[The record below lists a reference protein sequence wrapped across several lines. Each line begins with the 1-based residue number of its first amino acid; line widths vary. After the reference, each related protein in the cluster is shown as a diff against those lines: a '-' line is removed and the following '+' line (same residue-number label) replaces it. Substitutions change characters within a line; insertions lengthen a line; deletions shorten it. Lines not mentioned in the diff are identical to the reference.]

1 MSANWYLYK
10 DQQQQGPFSWEK
22 LVEQAKAHIIEPADM
37 IWTEGMEGWTRAD
50 QIEGLMTPAP
60 GAAVP
65 PPVNPQ
71 FAGSAPPAG
80 NPAGAGP
87 AAAGAAGKS
96 STGMEANI
104 AGLLC
109 YIFGWIT
116 GIIFLLIEKDSK
128 FVKFHAMQSIV
139 TFGGL
144 TALQVL
150 IGILTSL
157 IWAIVF
163 RGAGAWAL
171 AGTITSLLGI
181 ISTIIWLATLVLAVL
196 LMVKAY
202 QHETFKLPIA
212 GKIAEKQLQ

>member
-1 MSANWYLYK
+1 MSRQWYLYK
-10 DQQQQGPFSWEK
+10 DQQQQGPFSWDK
-22 LVEQAKAHIIEPADM
+22 LVEQARAHSIEPADM
-37 IWTEGMEGWTRAD
+37 IWAEGMEGWSRAD
-50 QIEGLMTPAP
+50 QVEGLITPDP
-60 GAAVP
+60 KTPVP

-71 FAGSAPPAG
+71 FAGSAPAAASPAG
-80 NPAGAGP
+80 PGVV
-87 AAAGAAGKS
+87 AAGASGKS

-109 YIFGWIT
+109 YILGWIT
-116 GIIFLLIEKDSK
+116 GIIFLLIERDSK

-144 TALQVL
+144 TVLQILV
-150 IGILTSL
+150 GIVTSL
-157 IWAIVF
+157 IWSIVL

-181 ISTIIWLATLVLAVL
+181 LSTIIWLATLALAVL
-196 LMVKAY
+196 LMIKAY

>member
-1 MSANWYLYK
+1 MSSQWFLYK
-10 DQQQQGPFSWEK
+10 NQQQQGPFSWEK
-22 LVEQAKAHIIEPADM
+22 LVEQARAHIIGPADM
-37 IWTEGMEGWTRAD
+37 IWTEGMGGWSRAD
-50 QIEGLMTPAP
+50 QVEGLITPAP
-60 GAAVP
+60 KAAVP
-65 PPVNPQ
+65 PPANPQ
-71 FAGSAPPAG
+71 FAGPALSASS
-80 NPAGAGP
+80 PAGAKSET
-87 AAAGAAGKS
+87 AGAAGKS

-116 GIIFLLIEKDSK
+116 GIIFLFIEKESK

-144 TALQVL
+144 TALQILV
-150 IGILTSL
+150 GILSSL
-157 IWAIVF
+157 IWSILL

-171 AGTITSLLGI
+171 AGTITTLLGI
-181 ISTIIWLATLVLAVL
+181 LSTIIWLTTLALAIL